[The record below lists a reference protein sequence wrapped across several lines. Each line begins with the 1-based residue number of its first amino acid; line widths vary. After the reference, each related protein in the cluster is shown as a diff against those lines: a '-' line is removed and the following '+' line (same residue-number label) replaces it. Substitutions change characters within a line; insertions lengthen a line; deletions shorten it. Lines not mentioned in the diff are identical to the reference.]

1 MLFRSWETRERTAH
15 SLQIADGAPWFV
27 GENGQGHFFLGDRI
41 SSTVV
46 GLPDGKLIVEQV
58 GELTF
63 EWSRS
68 RMGWE
73 ATLGD
78 TRASESPLS
87 RAIREVSSL
96 VTAVR
101 DLGVV

>member
-1 MLFRSWETRERTAH
+1 MLFRS
-15 SLQIADGAPWFV
+15 WFV

-68 RMGWE
+68 RMGWDV
-73 ATLGD
+73 TLGD